1 MKPSLTPSELLIPQ
15 IEVDKLAARLDKTD
29 IMLLRYF
36 YVTGKPFPD
45 DTTGYVLKI
54 LVDKYKVGH
63 GTGKDLS
70 YSALRKRLENLRAL
84 GLVEKIPRTN
94 PAIYN
99 PIDIIA
105 NDIRRM
111 ILKFAA
117 DVVGVKPNSKS

>member
-1 MKPSLTPSELLIPQ
+1 MSQSLARSELLIPQ
-15 IEVDKLAARLDKTD
+15 IEVDKLIARLDKTD

-45 DTTGYVLKI
+45 DTMGYVLKI
-54 LVDKYKVGH
+54 LVDEYKVRH

-99 PIDIIA
+99 PIDPIA
-105 NDIRRM
+105 NDVRRM
-111 ILKFAA
+111 ILRFAA
-117 DVVGVKPNSKS
+117 ELVGVMPNSKS